1 MNILFLS
8 NWFPYPPS
16 NGSKLRIY
24 NLLRGLTQYHEVTL
38 LSFKNEPE
46 SDLGINNLQS
56 ICKKVHIIGRKV
68 YNPDSLQ
75 ARMGFLSPTPRSIR
89 DTYSP
94 EMAQT
99 IQKLNEQSNFDL
111 IIASQ
116 VGTAVYCRSFD
127 HIPAIFE
134 EVETGV
140 LYEKFARA
148 DSTFQRFRHGLT
160 WSKHRRFLSQLIKDF
175 NACTVASDQEKYLLS
190 TLVPGYE
197 AIEVIPN
204 CINLNDYENIAEAPK
219 RDCLIF
225 TGSFRYHANYD
236 AMFWFLEEIFP
247 IIQSQVPTVSLMI
260 TGDHA
265 NLQLPPRENVSL
277 SGLVEDVRPLIAS
290 AWVSLAPLRVGG
302 GTRLKILE
310 AMALKTPVVATSKG
324 AEGLDVRNGFDIL
337 IADSPREFGEAVVR
351 ILKDNDL
358 RQTLVENA
366 YRLVLQKYNWPFV
379 MPRFLELVQKTVQS

>member
-38 LSFKNEPE
+38 LSFTDEPE

-140 LYEKFARA
+140 LYEKFVRA
-148 DSTFQRFRHGLT
+148 GSTLQRFRHGLT
-160 WSKHRRFLSQLIKDF
+160 WSKHRRYLSQLIKGF
-175 NACTVASDQEKYLLS
+175 NACTVASEKEKLLLS
-190 TLVPGYE
+190 DIVPEYKS
-197 AIEVIPN
+197 IEVIHN
-204 CINLNDYENIAEAPK
+204 CIDLKEYDNVGETPNSG
-219 RDCLIF
+219 RLIF

-236 AMFWFLEEIFP
+236 AMIWFLEEILP
-247 IIQSQVPTVSLMI
+247 IIQSQVADVSLTI

-265 NLQLPPRENVSL
+265 NLQLPPCENVSL
-277 SGLVEDVRPLIAS
+277 TGFVDDVRPLIAS
-290 AWVSLAPLRVGG
+290 AWISLAPLRVGG

-324 AEGLDVRNGFDIL
+324 AEGLDVKNGFNIL
-337 IADSPREFGEAVVR
+337 LADTPQEFADAVVR
-351 ILKDNDL
+351 LLKDRQL
-358 RQTLVENA
+358 RQMLVENA
-366 YRLVLQKYNWPFV
+366 YRLVLKKYNWPFV
-379 MPRFLELVQKTVQS
+379 IPRFLELIQKTVQP